1 MSQYERKAEARLKTG
16 SYKAG
21 DETKFTYT
29 TFGVVAEVT
38 SAANRTW
45 KQLEVPV
52 LMLCPRLVA
61 QMRGAGTLG
70 LNDDKVVM
78 FLNAIE
84 RKPKADAPAAS
95 RQDGGAPSAARAPG
109 GTFDGEPEDDSIPF

>member
-1 MSQYERKAEARLKTG
+1 MSSQYERKAEARLKTG

-21 DETKFTYT
+21 DETKFSYT
-29 TFGVVAEVT
+29 TFGIVAEVT
-38 SAANRTW
+38 SAGGKTW

-70 LNDDKVVM
+70 PTDDKVTM
-78 FLNAIE
+78 FLNTIE
-84 RKPKADAPAAS
+84 RKAKPAATAGTAAAPPPAA
-95 RQDGGAPSAARAPG
+95 DGGPFG
-109 GTFDGEPEDDSIPF
+109 GDGEDDEIPF

>member
-1 MSQYERKAEARLKTG
+1 MSTQYERVARARMKTG
-16 SYKAG
+16 SYKAK
-21 DETKFTYT
+21 DETKFNYSDFAT
-29 TFGVVAEVT
+29 VAEVP
-38 SAANRTW
+38 SGSRTW

-52 LMLCPRLVA
+52 LNLCPRLVA

-70 LNDDKVVM
+70 ANDDKVVM

-95 RQDGGAPSAARAPG
+95 RQEGGAPSGGPPG
-109 GTFDGEPEDDSIPF
+109 AFDGEPEDDSIPF